1 MEKISCHYLSEKELW
16 KMKRVLALLVA
27 GAVVVLI
34 PASCIAKVPDAQ
46 ISLGGI
52 VPGVTLNSV
61 KAIYGEPVQSRDGET
76 WIFSNGMVIKVDD
89 DFPEIVEEVVVY
101 SANGKIATTAGIAV
115 GMKDTAL
122 NVAYGSADEVEYEYD
137 GVEYTYYSD
146 DMNKKME
153 FKVKDNVVVKIK
165 CEFRG

>member
-1 MEKISCHYLSEKELW
+1 
-16 KMKRVLALLVA
+16 MKRVLALLVA
-27 GAVVVLI
+27 GAVVVLT
-34 PASCIAKVPDAQ
+34 PVSCIAKVPDAQ

-89 DFPEIVEEVVVY
+89 DFPEIVEEVSIY
-101 SANGKIATTAGIAV
+101 SANGTIATPAGISI

-122 NVAYGSADEVEYEYD
+122 NVAYGSADDIDYEHD

-165 CEFRG
+165 CELRG